1 MAPRVQIADNEP
13 VFRYQGDGA
22 AYGGMFVSALGPS
35 GIAVGIAIDQ
45 RVAADIENQLFNE
58 SPEWRKKLSARIS
71 GYIDKQC
78 SNPKEREAMVVDCN
92 ASVVALTIDEVRLRK
107 KQDLVSVELSF
118 QLSESREHSLEGSA
132 NTHASVAEL
141 KESSAKLLAAIE
153 LAFINGI
160 NNRK

>member
-45 RVAADIENQLFNE
+45 RVATDIKQRLVLE
-58 SPEWRKKLSARIS
+58 SPEWRKELAAKIPGFINR
-71 GYIDKQC
+71 YC
-78 SNPKEREAMVVDCN
+78 SEPKEHEAMVVDCN
-92 ASVVALTIDEVRLRK
+92 ASVVALKIDEVRLRK
-107 KQDLVSVELSF
+107 KLDLVSVELSF
-118 QLSESREHSLEGSA
+118 QLTGAVGGSLQGEA
-132 NTHASVAEL
+132 NTEASVAEL

-153 LAFINGI
+153 LALINGI
-160 NNRK
+160 NSGQ